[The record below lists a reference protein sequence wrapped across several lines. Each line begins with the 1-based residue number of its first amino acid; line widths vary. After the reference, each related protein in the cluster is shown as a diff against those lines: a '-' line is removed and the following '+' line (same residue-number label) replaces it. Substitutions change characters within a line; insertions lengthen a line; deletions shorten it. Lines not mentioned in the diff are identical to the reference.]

1 MNKLLPGQVVI
12 SKSGRDK
19 GRWFLV
25 KDLVDHQFVTLVDG
39 KLRRLVKPK
48 RKKIIHLQTTHYQSD
63 ILEDELVNDA
73 KVWKTIQTMQRSKE
87 GSEIG

>member
-1 MNKLLPGQVVI
+1 MNRFSPGQVVI

-25 KDLVDHQFVTLVDG
+25 TELLDDQFVHLVDG
-39 KLRRLVKPK
+39 KLRRLAKPK
-48 RKKIIHLQTTHYQSD
+48 RKKIIHLQATHYHSD
-63 ILEDELVNDA
+63 ILKDHLLNDA

-87 GSEIG
+87 EAEIG